1 VKNFY
6 WYVNPLRVSGFS
18 YLVVVLYTKPQR
30 RYNPSRNLC
39 MEDNNIYLD
48 YGTTKMF
55 LRTKR
60 VRKDVSKPLKN
71 FFDYVDGH
79 ASADEGN

>member
-1 VKNFY
+1 
-6 WYVNPLRVSGFS
+6 
-18 YLVVVLYTKPQR
+18 
-30 RYNPSRNLC
+30 